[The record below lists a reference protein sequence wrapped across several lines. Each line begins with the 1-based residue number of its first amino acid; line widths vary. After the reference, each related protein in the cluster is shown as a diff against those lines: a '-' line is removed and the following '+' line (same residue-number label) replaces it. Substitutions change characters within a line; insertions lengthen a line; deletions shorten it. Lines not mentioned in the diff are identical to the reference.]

1 MKAKEYLEQHNIEW
15 LGQSKNMI
23 CNFMESYA
31 TLKVIIELESIK
43 KDIKALTK
51 INASPLCSDD
61 IDEQLIELRV
71 SQLKMLKELKK

>member
-1 MKAKEYLEQHNIEW
+1 MKAKEYLEQYSSEW
-15 LGQSKNMI
+15 LDQNKTI
-23 CNFMESYA
+23 VCKLMEGYA
-31 TLKVIIELESIK
+31 TLKVMLELESTK